1 MVGNVVILTTQ
12 LSLLSLCNLLL
23 VVAGLVSV
31 SRSKKIRRCRWL
43 RAVLWSYLSFIFL
56 MLIDSSLYS
65 DTSYM
70 FYLMQFPV
78 VQCLAFS
85 TCEYSFAVAENAGIK
100 RPRFFRPVTGILSL
114 IYMVGLWR
122 AHTIGGDIM
131 GPHYTMIL
139 ALPIGLILY
148 NTGYLAWA
156 VAKSADM
163 PVTRLVA
170 ACRHVAKSGSSNQA
184 VLGVFATLL
193 LCVVGALILLLHRDI
208 TTQKEFFLSSFYI
221 VNTAIIVSF
230 VVTYLNYVEERLD
243 IGIKIVGTLQLILL
257 SSAAL
262 LFMWLMEDERGL
274 LAHHER
280 MLESQSL
287 VLTPKG
293 DNLYKAEFS
302 LPSWDVSEAVLLQT
316 SSNKP
321 TIMTLPFS
329 FTLYGKAY
337 SRLLLHP
344 LGFVVPIASGQ
355 DDIDSSFLPA
365 EGCFGDFPVLSAFCS
380 NAHEFDVFLASGKEK
395 VVVTWE
401 DKAADSLILKGGLSQ
416 LVIKSSGVITLNYR
430 DFPKLSSTLWSNE
443 LGISN
448 GLGAEGPPMSLE
460 DLPGVFAKDEIRFD
474 LAFEKRKDM
483 HGDLWPL
490 MAILTLFSLLLTTV
504 FPKYLKRVL
513 SEPLAGI
520 REGLVEVDQ
529 GNLEVLLDENA
540 KDEFG
545 DLTRG
550 FNKMIRSLDEA
561 RQERDEQTDLLEKE
575 LSERTIEVAK
585 RGDRTILSKDAI
597 FEQKIRAAVEENMAN
612 FDFQVADLA
621 IELAVSPRQLHRR
634 VVTLTAQTP
643 AALIRTLRLNH
654 AKELL
659 EAQAVNVSEA
669 AYKTGFRD
677 VGYFSRLFTKQFDV
691 SPSELINRKS
701 EA

>member
-1 MVGNVVILTTQ
+1 MILTTQ
-12 LSLLSLCNLLL
+12 LSLLSLCNFLL

-31 SRSKKIRRCRWL
+31 SRAKKVRRSRWL
-43 RAVLWSYLSFIFL
+43 KAVLWSYLSFIFL
-56 MLIDSSLYS
+56 MLIDSSLFS
-65 DTSYM
+65 ELSYY
-70 FYLMQFPV
+70 FYLLQFPAV
-78 VQCLAFS
+78 LSLAFS
-85 TCEYSFAVAENAGIK
+85 TCEYSFALTEHEGIK
-100 RPRFFRPVTGILSL
+100 RPRFFRPVIAALSVL
-114 IYMVGLWR
+114 YMAGLWR
-122 AHTIGGDIM
+122 AHIIGGDVL
-131 GPHYTMIL
+131 GPNYSIVL
-139 ALPIGLILY
+139 VLPIGLILF

-156 VAKSADM
+156 VTQSVGM
-163 PVTRLVA
+163 PISRIIA
-170 ACRHVAKSGSSNQA
+170 ACREVATKGTSSNRS
-184 VLGVFATLL
+184 VLGAFLTLL
-193 LCVVGALILLLHRDI
+193 LCVVGAIVLVIHRDI
-208 TTQKEFFLSSFYI
+208 SSQKEFFLANFYI
-221 VNTAIIVSF
+221 INTAIIVSF
-230 VVTYLNYVEERLD
+230 VLTYLNYVEERLD
-243 IGIKIVGTLQLILL
+243 IGTKIVGTLQLILL

-274 LAHHER
+274 LVQHER

-287 VLTPKG
+287 VFTPHG
-293 DNLYKAEFS
+293 DNLYEVSFS
-302 LPSWDVSEAVLLQT
+302 LPLWDMTGATRVQT
-316 SSNKP
+316 SADKP
-321 TIMTLPFS
+321 AVMTLPFS
-329 FTLYGKAY
+329 LSFYGKPY
-337 SRLLLHP
+337 GKLLLHP
-344 LGFVVPIASGQ
+344 GGFVVPLTSDAS
-355 DDIDSSFLPA
+355 SSESPVIPG
-365 EGCFGDFPVLSAFCS
+365 EGCFGDFPVLTPFCS
-380 NAHEFDVFLASGKEK
+380 TAHEFDVFVASGDEK
-395 VVVTWE
+395 LVITWE
-401 DKAADSLILKGGLSQ
+401 DKSVESPVLKGGLGQ
-416 LVIKSSGVITLNYR
+416 LVINRDGTVMFHYR
-430 DFPKLSSTLWSNE
+430 DFPKLSSVLWSNE

-448 GLGAEGPPMSLE
+448 GTSRRSVSMSFE
-460 DLPGVFAKDEIRFD
+460 ALPGMFAKDAIRFD
-474 LAFEKRKDM
+474 LAYEKRKDM

-513 SEPLAGI
+513 SDPLTGI

-585 RGDRTILSKDAI
+585 RGDSTILSKDAV

-643 AALIRTLRLNH
+643 AALIRTLRLNY

-677 VGYFSRLFTKQFDV
+677 VGYFSRLFAKQFDV
-691 SPSELINRKS
+691 SPSDLINRKS
-701 EA
+701 EV